1 MTHLRVKLRIVGSK
15 HYKFKQILI
24 LNKLTKI
31 RGKLFEKLGFWDSRP
46 NKLVRFVVLNVYKL
60 MYYYSRGLTFTKR
73 CLQIIYYY
81 LIKTPNACNNLYF
94 KKNQIKLILENE
106 IKKKFNLSR

>member
-1 MTHLRVKLRIVGSK
+1 MTHLKVKLRIVGSK
-15 HYKFKQILI
+15 SYKYKQILI

-31 RGKLFEKLGFWDSRP
+31 KGKLFAKLGFWDARP
-46 NKLVRFVVLNVYKL
+46 NKLVRFVVLNIYKL

-81 LIKTPNACNNLYF
+81 LIKTPKVQNNFYF
-94 KKNQIKLILENE
+94 TQNQTKLILENE

>member
-1 MTHLRVKLRIVGSK
+1 MTHLRVKLRIAGSK

-31 RGKLFEKLGFWDSRP
+31 KGKSFVKLGFWDSRP

-73 CLQIIYYY
+73 CLQILYYY
-81 LIKTPNACNNLYF
+81 LIKPSKNKTPFYF
-94 KKNQIKLILENE
+94 KNKQIKLLLENE
-106 IKKKFNLSR
+106 IKKKFNLYN

>member
-31 RGKLFEKLGFWDSRP
+31 RGKLFEKLGFWILD
-46 NKLVRFVVLNVYKL
+46 
-60 MYYYSRGLTFTKR
+60 
-73 CLQIIYYY
+73 QINW
-81 LIKTPNACNNLYF
+81 LDLLY
-94 KKNQIKLILENE
+94 
-106 IKKKFNLSR
+106 